1 MREISERERE
11 EEMRARG
18 KSVIVPFFCALAFLL
33 QGTLSRVLALHNSIR
48 QLSDKFS
55 RGFFRHLK

>member
-18 KSVIVPFFCALAFLL
+18 KSVIVPFFAPLLSSFKKLYLASLLSIIVLDNSLINSQEDFLD
-33 QGTLSRVLALHNSIR
+33 T
-48 QLSDKFS
+48 
-55 RGFFRHLK
+55 